1 MVKIGLRHRYFVEA
15 NAVHL
20 IRHAYGNFL
29 KSGEHIQLGDKQV
42 GKPVDAH
49 RLARKHSIVPAAS
62 AWTPRVHAEL
72 AAGCAQEIAHLI
84 EEFGG
89 ERSGTHA
96 GSVCL
101 LNTNHAGNSGGAN
114 T

>member
-1 MVKIGLRHRYFVEA
+1 MVKIGLRHRYFIKA
-15 NAVHL
+15 HAVHL
-20 IRHAYGNFL
+20 IRHAYGDLL
-29 KSGEHIQLGDKQV
+29 KTGEYIQLGDKQV

-62 AWTPRVHAEL
+62 ARTPRVHTEL

-84 EEFGG
+84 EELGG
-89 ERSGTHA
+89 ERASTHA

-101 LNTNHAGNSGGAN
+101 LNTNHAGNAGWAN
-114 T
+114 A